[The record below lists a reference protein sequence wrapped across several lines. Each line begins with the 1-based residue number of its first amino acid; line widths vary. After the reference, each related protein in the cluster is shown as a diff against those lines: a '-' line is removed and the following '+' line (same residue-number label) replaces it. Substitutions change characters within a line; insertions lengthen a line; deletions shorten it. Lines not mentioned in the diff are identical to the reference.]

1 MTTQSRDGG
10 GDGTYFR
17 EHYPQVRFPIA
28 RAGQPGLRRGQI
40 GALHSI
46 AAHFAL
52 KNVPAVVTMPTGSG
66 KTVVIGLAAFLLEA
80 RRVLV
85 ITPSRLVRNQ
95 IAEEFATLGR
105 ARATGS
111 LPADVGLPAVIEVEH
126 RLSTLE
132 SWHSLAAFDVVVGT
146 PSCVSPALETVA
158 EPPEECFDLI
168 LVDEAHHSPA
178 RTWREVLEAFP
189 AARKLLVTATPFRRD
204 RQEIAGKF
212 IFEYPVRQ
220 AFEDGVFGRIEFH
233 PVEDR
238 GPSQNDVEIARAAE
252 ALLRSDRE
260 QGLNHFLMVRTD
272 LKSRAEELE
281 RVYKTA
287 TKLNLRRIDSSYSL
301 RYVKATVA
309 ALKRMDL
316 DGIVAVDMLG
326 EGFDFANLKIAAV
339 HTPHK
344 SLAATLQFIGRFAR
358 TSGADLGQAKF
369 VAVAQEIRG
378 SVAELYA
385 EGAEWQDIVPMLTD
399 RRIQDEIGTRS
410 VLADFRVDERYP
422 VDEDTKDLSLY
433 GMRPYVHVKIY
444 RVSPDLDITGDVEMP
459 RHLEITH
466 REMSGDGSTVVF
478 ITRSEGQPKWAP
490 PGRFRKIEYDL
501 FIVYI
506 DRESGLVFI
515 CSSRRTESV
524 YRHLIAQFAGDQQE
538 ILSVEVV
545 NRVVG
550 GIEHPEAFSVGMRNR
565 MQSSSESYRIMAGPN
580 PAKTIRR
587 SDGRMYHRG
596 HAMFRGLE
604 AGAAVTIGF
613 SSASK
618 VWSNAYVQI
627 PELLAWC
634 RRTAAKLRKQ
644 GAQTTDSNWDL
655 LPMAERID
663 TLPARTAIAVN
674 WDKDVFLEQP
684 FAQVGHGPGAREIP
698 LLDYDISLDETQ
710 TTGGI
715 NFHVERDGERWPLR
729 FTIDAGVAID
739 SVGWS
744 AAEGPRVEWEGE
756 VMTLPD
762 FFRSS
767 LPTFYFSDFSNLSGK
782 DFVPAVTEGLAFDP
796 GRIEAVGWAE
806 EKVDICKERRDPAP
820 GLISIH
826 GYLRARLL
834 REKHAVVVYDDGSGE
849 VADFVTIDDD
859 PKAIRISLYHAKRSG
874 TTVPG
879 ERVDDVYEVCGQAV
893 KSLHWTASPPK
904 LLERLMARVA
914 AQPRERLVAGTQ
926 ATLKRL
932 RDAASSRRVLY
943 HMVVV
948 QPGISRAAL
957 TSNTAAL
964 PLASAEEFVMAGG
977 FEGLG
982 VLGSA

>member
-17 EHYPQVRFPIA
+17 ERYPQVRFPIA
-28 RAGQPGLRRGQI
+28 RPGQPGLRRGQI

-52 KNVPAVVTMPTGSG
+52 KSDPAVVTMPTGSG
-66 KTVVIGLAAFLLEA
+66 KTVVIGLAAFLLGA
-80 RRVLV
+80 RRVLA

-105 ARATGS
+105 ARETGS
-111 LPADVGLPAVIEVEH
+111 LPEAVGRPAVIEVEH
-126 RLSTLE
+126 RLNTPE
-132 SWHSLAAFDVVVGT
+132 SWLSLAAFDVVVGT
-146 PSCVSPALETVA
+146 PNCVSPALKTVA
-158 EPPEECFDLI
+158 EPPADCFDLI

-178 RTWREVLEAFP
+178 RTWREVLAAFP

-204 RQEIAGKF
+204 RQEIEGKF

-238 GPSQNDVEIARAAE
+238 GPSQNDVAIPTAAE
-252 ALLRSDRE
+252 ALLRSDRDS
-260 QGLNHFLMVRTD
+260 GLNHFLMVRTD

-281 RVYKTA
+281 RIYKTA

-301 RYVKATVA
+301 RYVKATVE
-309 ALKRMDL
+309 ALKRMEL
-316 DGIVAVDMLG
+316 DGIIAVDMLG

-339 HTPHK
+339 HSPHR

-358 TSGADLGQAKF
+358 TGGAELGQAKF

-378 SVAELYA
+378 SIAELYA

-444 RVSPDLDITGDVEMP
+444 RVSPDLDITGDVEMSG
-459 RHLEITH
+459 HLEVTH
-466 REMSGDGSTVVF
+466 REMSGDGTTVVF
-478 ITRSEGQPKWAP
+478 ITREEGQPKWAP
-490 PGRFRKIEYDL
+490 PGRFRKVEYDL
-501 FIVYI
+501 FIVYV
-506 DRESGLVFI
+506 DRESGLAFI

-545 NRVVG
+545 NRVVR
-550 GIEHPEAFSVGMRNR
+550 GIDHPEAFSVGMRNR

-604 AGAAVTIGF
+604 AGVAVTIGF
-613 SSASK
+613 SSSSR

-634 RRTAAKLRKQ
+634 RHIAAKIRKT
-644 GAQTTDSNWDL
+644 GVPSTDSNWDL
-655 LPMAERID
+655 LPAAELID
-663 TLPARTAIAVN
+663 TLPDRPAIAVN

-684 FAQVGHGPGAREIP
+684 FAQVGLGSAAREIP

-710 TTGGI
+710 AAGSITFT
-715 NFHVERDGERWPLR
+715 VEHDGERWPLR
-729 FTIDAGVAID
+729 FTADGGTAIVP
-739 SVGWS
+739 VGWS
-744 AAEGPRVEWEGE
+744 AEDGPRVEWEGE

-762 FFRSS
+762 FFLNSP
-767 LPTFYFSDFSNLSGK
+767 PTFFFSDFSTLTGK
-782 DFVPAVTEGLAFDP
+782 EFVPAVTEGLAFDP
-796 GRIEAVGWAE
+796 GRIEVVGWNAE
-806 EKVDICKERRDPAP
+806 NVDIRKERRDPAP

-826 GYLRARLL
+826 TYLRARLS

-849 VADFVTIDDD
+849 VADFVAIDDD
-859 PKAIRISLYHAKRSG
+859 PKAIRITLYHAKGSRTS
-874 TTVPG
+874 VPG

-893 KSLHWTASPPK
+893 KSLHWTASPSK
-904 LLERLMARVA
+904 LLERLMTRVA
-914 AQPRERLVAGTQ
+914 AQPGARLVAGTQ

-932 RDAASSRRVLY
+932 RDAASGRRVLY

-964 PLASAEEFVMAGG
+964 PLASAEEFVIAGG
-977 FEGLG
+977 FEDLG